1 MELSREGTLKKYIQK
16 NGKLTEEMA
25 SIYAES
31 ILQALDYLHNAGVL
45 HKDLKSTNVLIMPKN
60 EIKVSDYG
68 IAEIY
73 DDRLT

>member
-16 NGKLTEEMA
+16 NGKLIEETA